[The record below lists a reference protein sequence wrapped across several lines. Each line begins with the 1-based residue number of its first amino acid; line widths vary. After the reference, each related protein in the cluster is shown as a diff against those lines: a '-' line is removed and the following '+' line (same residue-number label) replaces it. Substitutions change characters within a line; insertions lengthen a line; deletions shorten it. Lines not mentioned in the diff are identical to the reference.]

1 MKQCNPELK
10 KLISSAPQVPGV
22 YQYKTADGS
31 MLYIGKARV
40 LRSRLKSYV
49 AGYGTDWKATSL
61 LDAAA
66 TIEWVTTES
75 ELAAMLL
82 EARLIQSYQPPFN
95 VLLKTGQPYT
105 YFLITNDAIPQF
117 LLVRNKQ
124 RKGTYFGPFI
134 EKMAARKAHRF
145 LQETFALQLCNK
157 KIPGGCLAY
166 HMKRCAGMCRPDFDA
181 DGYRQR
187 ISLVRRALRS
197 TKAAMITELDEQIA
211 TANQEMLFER
221 SAQLTTY
228 RQALSTMYE
237 SLAAQ
242 FDRPTS
248 LQRLADRDVWLWH
261 AARDEQS
268 FGYLFL
274 FRERQGVMT
283 KARVFCLLGEPG
295 SPALLGEYLSSY
307 YRLYRPAP
315 QVLVSDAIEQ
325 PGLLAAFVASWHTLS
340 YEVTIDAPARDT
352 HHELMLFAKAQAHH
366 EREKTQQVGRHVRQ
380 MLKLGVTPRR
390 IDCFDISHKQGHA
403 MVGACVRFLNGRPDH
418 KNVRNFHIKTLS
430 GQNDYAALQEIVQRR
445 YADPTQLPDMI
456 VIDGGKGQLSA
467 VREVI
472 GHLVDEA
479 GVELVS
485 LAKREET
492 IFSAQFP
499 EGKVLNQKSVPAQM
513 LIALRDYAHH
523 RAISFHRATVSRSS
537 LLS

>member
-1 MKQCNPELK
+1 MKQYNPELK
-10 KLISSAPQVPGV
+10 NLISTAPQTPGV

-31 MLYIGKARV
+31 VLYIGKARV
-40 LRSRLKSYV
+40 LRNRLKSYL

-61 LDAAA
+61 LDAAD
-66 TIEWVTTES
+66 TVEWVKTDT

-105 YFLITNDAIPQF
+105 YFLITNDTLPQF
-117 LLVRNKQ
+117 VLVRNKQ

-134 EKMAARKAHRF
+134 EKTAARRAHRF

-166 HMKRCAGMCRPDFDA
+166 HMRRCAGICRPDFDA
-181 DGYRQR
+181 EGYRQR
-187 ISLVRRALRS
+187 VSLLRRALRS
-197 TKAAMITELDEQIA
+197 TKAAMITELDDMIA
-211 TANQEMLFER
+211 AANEEMLFER

-228 RQALSTMYE
+228 RQALGTMYE
-237 SLAAQ
+237 SLATQ

-248 LQRLADRDVWLWH
+248 LQRLADRDVWLWRPGASPH
-261 AARDEQS
+261 DFS
-268 FGYLFL
+268 HLFL
-274 FRERQGVMT
+274 FRERQGVLT
-283 KARVFCLLGEPG
+283 KSRVFSLLGEQG
-295 SPALLGEYLSSY
+295 GPALLGEYLNSY

-315 QVLVSDAIEQ
+315 QVLVSDVIEQ
-325 PGLLAAFVASWHTLS
+325 PELLAAFSSSWHKLS
-340 YEVTIDAPARDT
+340 YEVTVDAPARDV
-352 HHELMLFAKAQAHH
+352 HHELMLLARAQAHH
-366 EREKTQQVGRHVRQ
+366 ELEKTQHVARLVRQ
-380 MLKLGVTPRR
+380 LLKLRRTPRR

-403 MVGACVRFLNGRPDH
+403 MVGACVRFVNGKPDH
-418 KNVRNFHIKTLS
+418 ANLRNFHIKTLS

-445 YADPTQLPDMI
+445 YADVSQLPDMI

-467 VREVI
+467 VRQVI
-472 GHLVDEA
+472 GHIVDAA

-492 IFSAQFP
+492 IFSEAFP

-523 RAISFHRATVSRSS
+523 RAISFHRATATRTSH
-537 LLS
+537 LT